1 VRELSGLQPGTLMNA
16 DPAHAARPPAGDA
29 APDEPSDR
37 ELLERFR
44 GGEQF
49 AATAL
54 YLRYAPRLLAL
65 AEARCSRGLAHRLD
79 SEDIVQSVFGR
90 FFRRAKSG
98 GYEVPVGAELW
109 KLLLVIALN
118 KIRAAEAYHRAG
130 KRDVG
135 ATAAAG
141 PDESPAGGGRGDD
154 GNGAYL
160 TLVVSEALERLEP
173 SLREV
178 VELRLQ
184 GYEVREIADLTG
196 RSLRTVERLLKDA
209 RAGLGSLLGRPD

>member
-1 VRELSGLQPGTLMNA
+1 MKS
-16 DPAHAARPPAGDA
+16 DSIPAPPAPADGTPA
-29 APDEPSDR
+29 DEPSDR

-44 GGEQF
+44 RGEQF

-54 YLRYAPRLLAL
+54 YMRYAPRLLAL
-65 AEARCSRGLAHRLD
+65 AEARRSPGLANRLD

-90 FFRRAKSG
+90 FFRHAKSG
-98 GYEVPVGAELW
+98 DYEVPVGAELW

-135 ATAAAG
+135 ATATTDRLEESLDAG
-141 PDESPAGGGRGDD
+141 SRCDD

-160 TLVVSEALERLEP
+160 HLVVSEAMERLEGP
-173 SLREV
+173 LREIV
-178 VELRLQ
+178 QLRLQ
-184 GYEVREIADLTG
+184 GYEVREIAELTD
-196 RSLRTVERLLKDA
+196 RSARTVERLLKEA
-209 RAGLGSLLGRPD
+209 RSELGSVLGKVE

>member
-1 VRELSGLQPGTLMNA
+1 MNA
-16 DPAHAARPPAGDA
+16 DSAQVARAACGGAPA
-29 APDEPSDR
+29 DEPSDR

-44 GGEQF
+44 RGEQF
-49 AATAL
+49 AATVL
-54 YLRYAPRLLAL
+54 YMRYAPRLLAL

-79 SEDIVQSVFGR
+79 CEDIVQSVFGR

-98 GYEVPVGAELW
+98 SYQVPVGAELW
-109 KLLLVIALN
+109 KLLLVIAMN

-135 ATAAAG
+135 ATAGGLA
-141 PDESPAGGGRGDD
+141 ESLGADSHGDD

-160 TLVVSEALERLEP
+160 TLVVSEALERLP
-173 SLREV
+173 APLREI

-184 GYEVREIADLTG
+184 GYEVREIAELTG
-196 RSLRTVERLLKDA
+196 RSLRTVERLLKEA
-209 RAGLGSLLGRPD
+209 RTQLASLLGKPG

>member
-1 VRELSGLQPGTLMNA
+1 MNA
-16 DPAHAARPPAGDA
+16 DPTHPAHTPT
-29 APDEPSDR
+29 DEPSDH

-44 GGEQF
+44 RGEQF
-49 AATAL
+49 AATLL

-79 SEDIVQSVFGR
+79 CEDIVQSVFGR
-90 FFRRAKSG
+90 FFRRAKKG

-109 KLLLVIALN
+109 NLLLVIALN

-135 ATAAAG
+135 ATAG
-141 PDESPAGGGRGDD
+141 AGGLEESLDAGSRGEG
-154 GNGAYL
+154 GNHAYL
-160 TLVVSEALERLEP
+160 RLVVSEALERLPAEH
-173 SLREV
+173 RQI

-184 GYEVREIADLTG
+184 GYEVGEIAELTG
-196 RSLRTVERLLKDA
+196 RSLRTVERLLQKA
-209 RAGLGSLLGRPD
+209 RADLRDLLGGAE